1 MYTMSVCCLT
11 CKCINSSMPTHLQ
24 EPEQGQVF
32 LCQTKGVQDTDLSCH
47 LTTSRQQTL
56 DYQSKQ
62 GSGTLE
68 DCLQNL

>member
-32 LCQTKGVQDTDLSCH
+32 LCQTKGVQDTDSPVI
-47 LTTSRQQTL
+47 
-56 DYQSKQ
+56 
-62 GSGTLE
+62 
-68 DCLQNL
+68 